1 MELRVCNCEL
11 VLLPRLSFPASRAT
25 PMIREHPDTLQASTT
40 CTHEPKQQNYNTNYY
55 CYYYYYHYHQQLE
68 SVILNLN
75 E

>member
-40 CTHEPKQQNYNTNYY
+40 CTHEPKQQNYNTNY
-55 CYYYYYHYHQQLE
+55 HYHQQLE